1 MGPGRHILIQ
11 LRDDESGFGLIEVV
25 VSAMLLVLVASGL
38 YLGLDAASATSGT
51 NKHRSIATALAQQ
64 DQDRM
69 RAMAVNEL
77 SNYDETYASS
87 VGPVTYTVRSSASW
101 VTDETGVEGCA
112 SETDPE
118 YLPADGTT
126 SGSKANYLRI
136 ASEVTWPGIRI
147 DPVTV
152 ESIVAPPAGSFRTDL
167 GSLAVHVRDRN
178 GDGVPGVTVS
188 LAGAQS
194 HVDLTNQQ
202 GCVLWGYLPVG
213 NYSVTISKSGYVDPA
228 AVSQPSKEVGVVGE
242 ATATTVFDYD
252 AGGRIQ
258 ADYETL
264 LGGTPTPANATVFT
278 AVSSHLTVP
287 LPPIG
292 DGAPHGSYTSGLVYP
307 FTDPYGVYAGDCRGA
322 DPVTHGQPAQLA
334 LVEPGATTAVPVRLP
349 PVDLR
354 AEQNG
359 RPVSGATARFTATG
373 SGCSAIYTRTT
384 GSAGYLTD
392 RAFPYGTYDVCV
404 QATIIGTTY
413 AASGTVA
420 NTDAAGPPPDRLA
433 YDLATPGSCP

>member
-1 MGPGRHILIQ
+1 MGPGRHILIR

-25 VSAMLLVLVASGL
+25 VSAMLLVLVASGI

-51 NKHRSIATALAQQ
+51 NKHRSIASALAQS

-77 SNYDETYASS
+77 SNYRESYTSR
-87 VGPVTYTVRSSASW
+87 VGPVTYTIRSSASW

-112 SETDPE
+112 SETDPD
-118 YLPADGTT
+118 YLPGDGTT
-126 SGSKANYLRI
+126 SGSAANYLRI

-152 ESIVAPPAGSFRTDL
+152 ESIVGPPAGSFRTDL

-178 GDGVPGVTVS
+178 GDGVQGVTVS

-194 HVDLTNQQ
+194 HVDVTNQQ

-213 NYSVTISKSGYVDPA
+213 NYDVTISRSGYVDPA
-228 AVSQPSKEVGVVGE
+228 AVSQPSKEVGVAGE
-242 ATATTVFDYD
+242 ATSTTVFDYD

-264 LGGTPTPANATVFT
+264 LGGEPAPANATVFT
-278 AVSSHLTVP
+278 AVTSHLTVP

-307 FTDPYGVYAGDCRGA
+307 FTDPYGVYAGDCAGA
-322 DPVTHGQPAQLA
+322 DPVTYGQPAQLA
-334 LVEPGATTAVPVRLP
+334 LVEPGATTAVPMRLP

-354 AEQNG
+354 ALHDG

-373 SGCSAIYTRTT
+373 SGCSAAYARTT
-384 GSAGYLTD
+384 GSDGYLTD
-392 RAFPYGTYDVCV
+392 RALPYGEYAVCV

-413 AASGTVA
+413 AASGTVD
-420 NTDAAGPPPDRLA
+420 NTTPTGVPVDDARFELSA
-433 YDLATPGSCP
+433 GSCP